1 MDVIMSGEATPSQI
15 GGFITGLRMKGET
28 IDEIAG
34 AAAVMRQKATPIE
47 PVLEN
52 GKLLID
58 TCGTGGDSSG
68 TFNISTASALVAA
81 GGGAIVAK
89 HGNRSISSRC
99 GSADVLEALGVTIDI
114 PPGRVAQCIE
124 TVGIGFLFAPGLHGA
139 MKHAIG
145 PRREL
150 GIRTIFNILGPLT
163 NPAGAGAQLLGVYD
177 PNLCMVM
184 AEVLKSL
191 GSVRAMVVHGSG
203 LDEISTSGTTDIA
216 MLEDGVVSRR
226 KIAPEDLGV
235 ERANRN
241 DLAGGDAERNAA
253 IIRDI
258 FSGAAG
264 PKRDVVVVNS
274 AASLVVAGIA
284 ADIKDGIEKASDSI
298 DSGTAAGKLEELIA
312 FTGGAKQ

>member
-1 MDVIMSGEATPSQI
+1 
-15 GGFITGLRMKGET
+15 MKGET
-28 IDEIAG
+28 TDEIAG
-34 AAAVMRQKATPIE
+34 AASVMRKKATPIS
-47 PVLEN
+47 PTLGN
-52 GKLLID
+52 GDLMID

-81 GGGAIVAK
+81 GAGAIVAK

-99 GSADVLEALGVTIDI
+99 GSADVLEALGVAIDI
-114 PPGRVAQCIE
+114 GPDKVARCIE

-177 PNLCMVM
+177 PNLCVVM

-203 LDEISTSGTTDIA
+203 MDEISISGPTDLA
-216 MLEDGVVSRR
+216 VLEDEIVSRR
-226 KIAPEDLGV
+226 RIVPEDLGI
-235 ERANRN
+235 ERASIEE
-241 DLAGGDAERNAA
+241 LMGGDAVENAR

-258 FSGAAG
+258 LSGETG
-264 PKRDVVVVNS
+264 PRRDVVIVNS
-274 AASLVVAGIA
+274 AASLMVAGIA
-284 ADIKDGIEKASDSI
+284 EDFSDGIEKAAESI
-298 DSGTAAGKLEELIA
+298 DSKKARDKLDELIS
-312 FTGGAKQ
+312 FTGGVH

>member
-28 IDEIAG
+28 VDEIAG
-34 AAAVMRQKATPIE
+34 AASVMRKKATPIE
-47 PVLEN
+47 LQLGN
-52 GKLLID
+52 GDLLLD

-68 TFNISTASALVAA
+68 TFNISTATALVAA
-81 GGGAIVAK
+81 GAGAIVAK

-99 GSADVLEALGVTIDI
+99 GSADVLEALGVAVDI
-114 PPGRVAQCIE
+114 VPERVARCIE
-124 TVGIGFLFAPGLHGA
+124 TVGIGFLFAPSLHGA

-163 NPAGAGAQLLGVYD
+163 NPAGARAQLLGVYD
-177 PNLCMVM
+177 PKLCTVM
-184 AEVLKSL
+184 AEVLNSL

-203 LDEISTSGTTDIA
+203 LDEISIFGPTEIA
-216 MLEDGVVSRR
+216 VLEDGVVSTR
-226 KIAPEDLGV
+226 KITTEDLGV
-235 ERANRN
+235 KRAKRE
-241 DLAGGDAERNAA
+241 DLMGGDARENAS

-258 FSGAAG
+258 LNGAVG

-274 AASLVVAGIA
+274 AASLMVAGIA
-284 ADIKDGIEKASDSI
+284 SDFQDGIKKASDSI
-298 DSGTAAGKLEELIA
+298 DSGRAYKKLESLISY
-312 FTGGAKQ
+312 TGGTN

>member
-28 IDEIAG
+28 ADEIAG

-47 PVLEN
+47 PTMKN
-52 GKLLID
+52 GDLLID

-81 GGGAIVAK
+81 GAGAIVAK
-89 HGNRSISSRC
+89 HGNRSISSKC
-99 GSADVLEALGVTIDI
+99 GSADVLEALGVNITID
-114 PPGRVAQCIE
+114 PADVARCIE

-163 NPAGAGAQLLGVYD
+163 NPAGARAQLLGVYD
-177 PNLCMVM
+177 PKLCAVM

-191 GSVRAMVVHGSG
+191 GSERAMVVHGSG
-203 LDEISTSGTTDIA
+203 LDEISISGSTDIA
-216 MLEDGVVSRR
+216 ILEDGVVSRR
-226 KIAPEDLGV
+226 RIVPEDLGIK
-235 ERANRN
+235 RAALEDIR
-241 DLAGGDAERNAA
+241 GGDADENAS
-253 IIRDI
+253 IIRDVL
-258 FSGAAG
+258 SGKPG
-264 PKRDVVVVNS
+264 PRRDVVVVNS
-274 AASLVVAGIA
+274 AASLIVAGIA
-284 ADIKDGIEKASDSI
+284 KDFKDGIEKASDSI
-298 DSGTAAGKLEELIA
+298 DSGRAAGKLEELVS
-312 FTGGAKQ
+312 FTGGTH